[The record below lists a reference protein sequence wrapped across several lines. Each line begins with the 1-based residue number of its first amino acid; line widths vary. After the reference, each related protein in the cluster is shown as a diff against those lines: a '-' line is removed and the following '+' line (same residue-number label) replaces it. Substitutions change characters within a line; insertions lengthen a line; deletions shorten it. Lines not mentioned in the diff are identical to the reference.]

1 MSNSQGTNLA
11 ADENNDIPTT
21 EEQLEAI
28 GRGKFN
34 YIVILVLASFNIAYG
49 MEILVTNLCFRA
61 MPRTEWGMTDQDRA
75 HLVSVAYIG
84 FIIGA
89 MIAGFS
95 ADKVGR
101 KPLIFLHAT
110 LFFPFA
116 LWSALAT
123 NLSSVYI
130 TRFVVG
136 IAVGITLP
144 VSVSL
149 ISELAPPSQR
159 GWMIL
164 AVPSIGFF
172 TGQILVLLVGIV
184 AMEED
189 IECDDNCGWWRWVFA
204 AGLVPDTIGFL
215 LSFAFV
221 PESPRFLLLHGRV
234 AEAEAVVAR
243 IAAANGAEARLRA
256 GGRVRPL
263 DPPSVRASLWELIAP
278 PLAGDMLIIA
288 VVWTLLGF
296 GLYGFNFLA
305 PILLETVYHLNSYSQ
320 VSLLPPPP
328 PADAKLLRV
337 KSYLFRML
345 PSLGPGPNLA

>member
-1 MSNSQGTNLA
+1 MSNSQETNLA

-28 GRGKFN
+28 GRGKFI

-123 NLSSVYI
+123 NLSSVYT

-204 AGLVPDTIGFL
+204 AGLIPDTIGFL
-215 LSFAFV
+215 LSLAFV

-234 AEAEAVVAR
+234 AEAEAVVSR

-263 DPPSVRASLWELIAP
+263 DPQSVALRCWSSSRRRLRATCSSSPWCGPCSASASTVSTLSPPSSSRPSTTSTPIRRYPCSPLLQQMPSFCGTNAS
-278 PLAGDMLIIA
+278 
-288 VVWTLLGF
+288 
-296 GLYGFNFLA
+296 
-305 PILLETVYHLNSYSQ
+305 
-320 VSLLPPPP
+320 
-328 PADAKLLRV
+328 
-337 KSYLFRML
+337 FRF
-345 PSLGPGPNLA
+345 